1 MMLRTLVLLLAAPP
15 CLSLVAGGH
24 RCGDVRMQV
33 APGTKLLVIGG
44 NGYVGREVC
53 KNAVQLGYAVT
64 SLSRRGECPDANDP
78 YLAQVD
84 WRAGNALDK
93 PTVKAAVGKADAVVQ
108 HVERLPAPPPECKS
122 SDFPAHSGRMPQ
134 PPRLPSQPP
143 VLLSYFARRRSY
155 LGRCSCRWCMR
166 SGCSSTSTPG

>member
-1 MMLRTLVLLLAAPP
+1 MISLLATASSALMVSPG
-15 CLSLVAGGH
+15 ARTAAAY
-24 RCGDVRMQV
+24 RCGEARMQV

-78 YLAQVD
+78 FLSQVD

-93 PTVKAAVGKADAVVQ
+93 PTIKAAVGKADAGMP
-108 HVERLPAPPPECKS
+108 HRARAP
-122 SDFPAHSGRMPQ
+122 G
-134 PPRLPSQPP
+134 
-143 VLLSYFARRRSY
+143 
-155 LGRCSCRWCMR
+155 
-166 SGCSSTSTPG
+166 

>member
-1 MMLRTLVLLLAAPP
+1 MSTNSAIHNKIAMISLLATASSA
-15 CLSLVAGGH
+15 LLVSPSARTAAAY

-78 YLAQVD
+78 FLSQVD

-93 PTVKAAVGKADAVVQ
+93 PTVKAAVGEADA
-108 HVERLPAPPPECKS
+108 
-122 SDFPAHSGRMPQ
+122 GMP
-134 PPRLPSQPP
+134 
-143 VLLSYFARRRSY
+143 
-155 LGRCSCRWCMR
+155 
-166 SGCSSTSTPG
+166 

>member
-1 MMLRTLVLLLAAPP
+1 MFITFEVSSRFTTPLSSHKHDLSTTSLIDFAIHTLFGMISLLATASSALMVSPG
-15 CLSLVAGGH
+15 ARTAAAY
-24 RCGDVRMQV
+24 RCGEARMQV

-78 YLAQVD
+78 FLSQVD

-93 PTVKAAVGKADAVVQ
+93 PTIKAAVGKADA
-108 HVERLPAPPPECKS
+108 
-122 SDFPAHSGRMPQ
+122 GMPH
-134 PPRLPSQPP
+134 R
-143 VLLSYFARRRSY
+143 AR
-155 LGRCSCRWCMR
+155 
-166 SGCSSTSTPG
+166 TPG

>member
-1 MMLRTLVLLLAAPP
+1 MISLLATASSALMVSP
-15 CLSLVAGGH
+15 SARVHAQ
-24 RCGDVRMQV
+24 RCGEVHMAV

-78 YLAQVD
+78 FLSQVD

-93 PTVKAAVGKADAVVQ
+93 PTIKAAVGKADA
-108 HVERLPAPPPECKS
+108 
-122 SDFPAHSGRMPQ
+122 GMP
-134 PPRLPSQPP
+134 RR
-143 VLLSYFARRRSY
+143 AR
-155 LGRCSCRWCMR
+155 
-166 SGCSSTSTPG
+166 TPG